1 MALGRVFKLFIH
13 LFYCGPCGVSV
24 AAHRLSSAEAS
35 RGCSLAV
42 VCRLLISV
50 AFPAAEHRLQSAQAS
65 VLAAGRLSR
74 WGDRLSCSTACGVFP
89 DQGLNPW
96 PLHWQV
102 DSLSLSHWGCPL
114 CAFYVH
120 GDLAEFGEEGAEPS
134 WFLLG
139 MRSTPQGWLLCA
151 QHPRDP
157 QLSQSDCAVL
167 LWLVIISA
175 KLCASRGRACS
186 AHALSKYPTG
196 A

>member
-74 WGDRLSCSTACGVFP
+74 WSDRLSCSTACGVFL
-89 DQGLNPW
+89 DQELSPC
-96 PLHWQV
+96 PLHWQA
-102 DSLSLSHWGCPL
+102 DSLPL
-114 CAFYVH
+114 DH
-120 GDLAEFGEEGAEPS
+120 QG
-134 WFLLG
+134 
-139 MRSTPQGWLLCA
+139 STSPNSIKFCIK
-151 QHPRDP
+151 RN
-157 QLSQSDCAVL
+157 
-167 LWLVIISA
+167 IFKINA
-175 KLCASRGRACS
+175 KRLNTVVFFNSF
-186 AHALSKYPTG
+186 T
-196 A
+196 